1 MVAGV
6 TAENRKTIPDD
17 SIIFGSIEKQHSL
30 LKKKKISLKEL
41 VQIRVKLD
49 IAGPVSLSVSATSP
63 SKLCRMPFTCLICV

>member
-30 LKKKKISLKEL
+30 LKKKKLASRNWCKFESNWTLQAL
-41 VQIRVKLD
+41 FLYPCQLLL
-49 IAGPVSLSVSATSP
+49 PVNFAE
-63 SKLCRMPFTCLICV
+63 CLLHA